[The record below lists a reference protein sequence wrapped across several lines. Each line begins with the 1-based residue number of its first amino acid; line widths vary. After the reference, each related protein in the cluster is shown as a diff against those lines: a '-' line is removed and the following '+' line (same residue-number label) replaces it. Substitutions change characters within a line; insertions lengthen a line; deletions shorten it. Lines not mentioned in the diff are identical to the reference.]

1 MRIFRFTSFERFPLL
16 LLFTK
21 FFRLFDVLLF
31 KANGKSSFSF
41 LTGDIIVVCLL
52 FTIAFSLARMYNC
65 ASHNQTFVFVLL
77 YISFSLF
84 SMNDKD
90 KH

>member
-1 MRIFRFTSFERFPLL
+1 MRIFRFTSFESFPLL

-21 FFRLFDVLLF
+21 FFRLFGVLLF

-41 LTGDIIVVCLL
+41 LTEDIIVVCLL
-52 FTIAFSLARMYNC
+52 FTIAFSLSLARMYNC

-77 YISFSLF
+77 YNFFLSAL
-84 SMNDKD
+84 DER
-90 KH
+90 